1 MQDEWKEMNKGTQR
15 QFCSFLSRIP
25 PNSHTVK
32 VYYCRLLL
40 TKRHSACHVQ
50 RLTAQHIYCTN
61 CTVCNWIVLTVI
73 TQKLLLHVQLHNS
86 TETVQVV
93 IWSGV
98 QPGLFDITSTYT
110 DIHVQKLDPSKNS
123 VDSKR
128 TPTNSERNAKQS
140 YVATTAKRL
149 SCQLIW
155 PDSMT

>member
-1 MQDEWKEMNKGTQR
+1 MLNKDSSNHSAAFIQEQLYT
-15 QFCSFLSRIP
+15 CC
-25 PNSHTVK
+25 
-32 VYYCRLLL
+32 CRLLL

-61 CTVCNWIVLTVI
+61 CTVWNWTVLTVI
-73 TQKLLLHVQLHNS
+73 TQKLPLHVQLHNS
-86 TETVQVV
+86 TETVQLMSSEVEC
-93 IWSGV
+93 SR
-98 QPGLFDITSTYT
+98 LFDITSTYT

-155 PDSMT
+155 PDAMT